1 METSQ
6 ESIESINT
14 TIEIYDYEE
23 MSENEIDTMLK
34 QEKTSSDQGNLLKGI
49 ENCLGA
55 ALFNYICGSS
65 LFVMDNNF
73 SDNFFFVL
81 TYKLPMVIKI
91 IKMQKLS
98 YSPQKLLLK
107 ASIPIL
113 FCFCFSS
120 LFTCSWEKFT
130 VC

>member
-23 MSENEIDTMLK
+23 MSENEIDTMFK

-49 ENCLGA
+49 ENCLGT
-55 ALFNYICGSS
+55 ALS
-65 LFVMDNNF
+65 
-73 SDNFFFVL
+73 
-81 TYKLPMVIKI
+81 I
-91 IKMQKLS
+91 ISVVQ
-98 YSPQKLLLK
+98 
-107 ASIPIL
+107 
-113 FCFCFSS
+113 
-120 LFTCSWEKFT
+120 